1 MIEVN
6 LSERFN
12 ASCTYPAIICI
23 SEFCKFFN
31 NKLDELGEMIM
42 MVNKNLKQ
50 IFNSYALILAQLKY
64 FKVFLSESLIVCS
77 VVNQSSD
84 YIFQNTY
91 NLIV

>member
-1 MIEVN
+1 
-6 LSERFN
+6 
-12 ASCTYPAIICI
+12 
-23 SEFCKFFN
+23 
-31 NKLDELGEMIM
+31 MIM

-50 IFNSYALILAQLKY
+50 IFNSNTLILAQLKY

-84 YIFQNTY
+84 YIFQNTH